1 MEKEIIQKLAIE
13 LAKRDM
19 ASLECFICGM
29 RFADAYKILNGY
41 NLDTWIDNGVERSSF
56 DVNFKSISTTI
67 FRNKNGYCSLN
78 IACDVWLSEYPSP
91 IGCDILYNS

>member
-19 ASLECFICGM
+19 TSLECVVSGM
-29 RFADAYKILNGY
+29 KFADAYKILNGY
-41 NLDTWIDNGVERSSF
+41 NLDTRIVNGVEKTSF

-67 FRNKNGYCSLN
+67 YRSTRGYCSVN
-78 IACDVWLSEYPSP
+78 DTCDVWLSDYSSP
-91 IGCDILYNS
+91 IEIGIVIE